1 MTPALWLQLFPS
13 AATVHEQM
21 NFGTHEIMN
30 SSAHEFMK
38 KVVTA

>member
-1 MTPALWLQLFPS
+1 MRWFPTVA
-13 AATVHEQM
+13 AATHEQM
-21 NFGTHEIMN
+21 NFGNHDLMN

>member
-30 SSAHEFMK
+30 SIHAREG
-38 KVVTA
+38 AP